1 MPPRRVPPQGQLRQ
15 SQVVTTFGPGS
26 MIDLPDHSVIVG
38 GLDHWEGSA
47 REIDEPRLVEKLLN
61 YFREQGVEDSALK
74 LR

>member
-1 MPPRRVPPQGQLRQ
+1 
-15 SQVVTTFGPGS
+15 